1 MSVPG
6 TGLSAP
12 YLCAEGVEL
21 VAGPP
26 LPPAR
31 LLQAIQE
38 RALLGKHQPRVL
50 TVGAELARGARAR
63 RHALI
68 RRQHGRVDDPLAGDD
83 VAVHGLEGQNRAALP
98 AAGDLPAA
106 DAEVELVLR
115 AGTREPP
122 GFRGGIRPGREHPL
136 R

>member
-31 LLQAIQE
+31 LLQAIQK
-38 RALLGKHQPRVL
+38 RALLGKHQPRAL
-50 TVGAELARGARAR
+50 AFGAELDRGDRDR

-83 VAVHGLEGQNRAALP
+83 VAVHRLEGQNRAALP

-106 DAEVELVLR
+106 DPEVELVLR
-115 AGTREPP
+115 ARAREGPVVRGP
-122 GFRGGIRPGREHPL
+122 GLGAP
-136 R
+136 